1 MHLCE
6 ATLTHSVFLS
16 LPYQKEN
23 KTFEI
28 YILIYAP
35 DLYCF
40 AISKFYQKENKTF
53 EIYILI
59 FAKIW
64 IWQNNTNLEHK

>member
-1 MHLCE
+1 MREAKLLKPCKGRGKGAILHLCE
-6 ATLTHSVFLS
+6 ATLPHSVFLS
-16 LPYQKEN
+16 LP
-23 KTFEI
+23 
-28 YILIYAP
+28 
-35 DLYCF
+35 
-40 AISKFYQKENKTF
+40 YQKENKTF